1 MADDSHKVFAS
12 CPQGLE
18 EVLAAELHALGYPD
32 AKPGRAGVHLHADW
46 TGVMRLNLYSRL
58 ATRILVQVAH
68 APVAREDDILALAS
82 ATPWERWFG
91 PEHRLRVD
99 TSAIQSPMQSL
110 HYCNLRAKDGICD
123 RLRAREGARP
133 DIDTVRPDARVHL
146 FLSREAATLYLD
158 TSGESL
164 FKRGWRLDK
173 GAAPLR
179 ENLAAGLLA
188 LSGWQPGAAFLDPF
202 CGSGTLV
209 IEAAAI
215 ALNMPPG
222 LNRPLG
228 FERLRGHDAQ
238 PCARRWQDLKDAAR
252 AAIRSE
258 LAAPIIGRDID
269 PHAIASARSNLQ
281 RAGIAPQAV
290 ELCVADARIAP
301 ATAPE
306 SAPAPA
312 GWIVTNPPY
321 GERLDAAAD
330 ALWRDWASILKRHYD
345 GWRLA
350 IISNDA
356 SLPQRLRLKPRLRTP
371 VRNGALDCRLFQ
383 FDLVAA
389 GYRQ

>member
-1 MADDSHKVFAS
+1 MCAN
-12 CPQGLE
+12 
-18 EVLAAELHALGYPD
+18 LH
-32 AKPGRAGVHLHADW
+32 
-46 TGVMRLNLYSRL
+46 SRL

-68 APVAREDDILALAS
+68 APVARENDILALAT

-99 TSAIQSPMQSL
+99 TSAIHSPMQSL

-146 FLSREAATLYLD
+146 FLSHDAATLYLD

-188 LSGWQPGAAFLDPF
+188 LSGWQPGAPLLDPF
-202 CGSGTLV
+202 CGSGTLA
-209 IEAAAI
+209 IEAAGM
-215 ALNMPPG
+215 ALNIPPA

-228 FERLRGHDAQ
+228 FERLRGHDVQ
-238 PCARRWQDLKDAAR
+238 RWQEIKDEAR
-252 AAIRSE
+252 AGIRTE
-258 LAAPIIGRDID
+258 LAAPIIGSDID
-269 PHAIASARSNLQ
+269 PHAIATARSNLQ
-281 RAGIAPQAV
+281 RAGIAPDAV
-290 ELCVADARIAP
+290 HFHVADARIVP

-306 SAPAPA
+306 SAPASA

-321 GERLDAAAD
+321 GERLDVTDD
-330 ALWRDWASILKRHYD
+330 ALWRDWASVLKRHYA
-345 GWRLA
+345 GWQVA
-350 IISNDA
+350 IISNDP

-371 VRNGALDCRLFQ
+371 VHNGALDCRLFQ

-389 GYRQ
+389 GYRQRRTCRTLCAASLCSQVKNVCTVARWALRIG